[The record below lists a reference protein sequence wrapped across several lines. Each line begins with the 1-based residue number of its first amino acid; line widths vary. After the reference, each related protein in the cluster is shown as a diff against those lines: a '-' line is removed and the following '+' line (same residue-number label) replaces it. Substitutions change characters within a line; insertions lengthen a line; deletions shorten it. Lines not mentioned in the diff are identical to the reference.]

1 MARELVEV
9 LDDGVSLVQDGR
21 AFVSEL
27 TVDAKAL
34 GVKVKAG
41 EFDASSWF
49 IWIPNA
55 IFLVMPADA
64 FRSIEEVAEDI
75 VSNFEGDGEE
85 IRGIARRGGRE
96 SSKSGTGICSGC
108 GH

>member
-1 MARELVEV
+1 M
-9 LDDGVSLVQDGR
+9 LDDGVPLVQDGR

-27 TVDAKAL
+27 TVDAKDL

-75 VSNFEGDGEE
+75 GSNFEGDREE
-85 IRGIARRGGRE
+85 IRGIAR
-96 SSKSGTGICSGC
+96 
-108 GH
+108 